1 MMRKKNKQDRTNLIN
16 KKDKTKQKITNLLK
30 KNGNLK

>member
-1 MMRKKNKQDRTNLIN
+1 MMKKKNKQDRTNLIN
-16 KKDKTKQKITNLLK
+16 KKNKTKQKITNLLK